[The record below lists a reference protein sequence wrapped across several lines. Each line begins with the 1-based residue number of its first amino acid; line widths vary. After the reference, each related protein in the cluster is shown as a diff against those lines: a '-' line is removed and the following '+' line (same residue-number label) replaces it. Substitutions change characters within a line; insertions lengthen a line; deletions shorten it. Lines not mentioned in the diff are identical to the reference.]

1 MKKIKYSISVLIL
14 LLFAT
19 ILVPSCVDDNVEGD
33 AFYTFT
39 GETVASY
46 CSNRTNFT
54 VFNQLINDSGTSS
67 LLSSYGHFTCFM
79 PTDSAFQEY
88 FKAKEI
94 TYNDLTKEDKL
105 QII

>member
-46 CSNRTNFT
+46 CSN
-54 VFNQLINDSGTSS
+54 
-67 LLSSYGHFTCFM
+67 
-79 PTDSAFQEY
+79 
-88 FKAKEI
+88 
-94 TYNDLTKEDKL
+94 
-105 QII
+105 

>member
-46 CSNRTNFT
+46 CSNL
-54 VFNQLINDSGTSS
+54 QLI
-67 LLSSYGHFTCFM
+67 FFR
-79 PTDSAFQEY
+79 
-88 FKAKEI
+88 
-94 TYNDLTKEDKL
+94 
-105 QII
+105 QIIIGNFFRLEIFLKSRIRRHETSEMSVTGQ

>member
-39 GETVASY
+39 GETVAS
-46 CSNRTNFT
+46 
-54 VFNQLINDSGTSS
+54 
-67 LLSSYGHFTCFM
+67 
-79 PTDSAFQEY
+79 
-88 FKAKEI
+88 
-94 TYNDLTKEDKL
+94 
-105 QII
+105 

>member
-46 CSNRTNFT
+46 CHFT
-54 VFNQLINDSGTSS
+54 VGRLFGGIGGRGGHCQIAGSHSGDYLFIGS
-67 LLSSYGHFTCFM
+67 
-79 PTDSAFQEY
+79 
-88 FKAKEI
+88 
-94 TYNDLTKEDKL
+94 
-105 QII
+105 